1 MEALSILQESLI
13 NKLEAL
19 GQVNCAFINQ
29 NILVKRTISI
39 FGWISLFEDLPIVR
53 TKPRRSPYLQDYAKT
68 NFISS
73 LFVFPPSLCKFINL
87 ICNQLKERICLQNLS
102 FIFQTFRFPLHF
114 AHWRTHLEVVHYD
127 MHNFLIWFFFFY

>member
-1 MEALSILQESLI
+1 MEVLSILQESLI

-29 NILVKRTISI
+29 NILAKRTISI

-68 NFISS
+68 NFISRV
-73 LFVFPPSLCKFINL
+73 FVFPPSLCKI
-87 ICNQLKERICLQNLS
+87 
-102 FIFQTFRFPLHF
+102 H
-114 AHWRTHLEVVHYD
+114 
-127 MHNFLIWFFFFY
+127 